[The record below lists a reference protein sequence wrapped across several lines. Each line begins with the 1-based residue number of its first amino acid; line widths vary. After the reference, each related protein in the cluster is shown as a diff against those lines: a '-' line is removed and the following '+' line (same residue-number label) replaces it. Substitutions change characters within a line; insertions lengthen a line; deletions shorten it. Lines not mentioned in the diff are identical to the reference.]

1 MEPNEVTQAT
11 AEYRE
16 EMDVLGDWMA
26 ESGVRFGDNLS
37 EQSSALYR
45 SYKQWA
51 EESGARPVSLTAFGR
66 MLTDRGY
73 RVEKKG
79 GARIRHGLSFS
90 EDC

>member
-1 MEPNEVTQAT
+1 MEPDEVTQAT

-16 EMDVLGDWMA
+16 EMDVLGDWIA
-26 ESGVRFGDNLS
+26 EAGIRTGDHLS

-51 EESGARPVSLTAFGR
+51 DESGAKLYTSTAFGR

-73 RVEKKG
+73 RAEKKG
-79 GARIRHGLSFS
+79 GTKIRHGLSFG